1 MAHENLQRD
10 QHVEGSSDSAFGL
23 VFAGLFVAIACW
35 PLFYG
40 EAPRWWGFGVAAVL
54 AVITAVKPALL
65 AGPNRLWT
73 KLGVLLGNVV
83 GPIALGVLFYGVVAP
98 LGVVMRLT
106 GKDPLRRKLDPDA
119 ASYWMPRKPP
129 GPPPDSLTN
138 QF

>member
-10 QHVEGSSDSAFGL
+10 QHVEGSSDRGFGL
-23 VFAGLFVAIACW
+23 VFAGLFVVVACW
-35 PLFYG
+35 PMFHG
-40 EAPRWWGFGVAAVL
+40 EAPRWWAFGIAAVL
-54 AVITAVKPALL
+54 AMIAALRPALL

-83 GPIALGVLFYGVVAP
+83 GPIAVGVLFYGVVAP

-106 GKDPLRRKLDPDA
+106 GKGPLRVKLDASAD
-119 ASYWMPRKPP
+119 SYWIPRKPP

>member
-10 QHVEGSSDSAFGL
+10 QHIEGSSDRGFGL
-23 VFAGLFVAIACW
+23 VFAGLFVVIACW
-35 PLFYG
+35 PMFYG
-40 EAPRWWGFGVAAVL
+40 EAPRWWAFGIAAIL
-54 AVITAVKPALL
+54 AMIAALRPALL

-83 GPIALGVLFYGVVAP
+83 GPIAVGVLFYGVVAP

-106 GKDPLRRKLDPDA
+106 GKDPLRVKLDARAD
-119 ASYWMPRKPP
+119 SYWIPRKPP
-129 GPPPDSLTN
+129 GPPPDSLTH